1 MRSKNGK
8 NKNDVKY
15 HYWSSKVAFSEH
27 LNKRFI
33 LKRMNNLSMLFEV
46 TCCEETEQYYV
57 VDGRKQTACSLVII
71 YTGPPINMEIGPVV
85 EETDRDI

>member
-1 MRSKNGK
+1 M
-8 NKNDVKY
+8 
-15 HYWSSKVAFSEH
+15 AFSEH

-57 VDGRKQTACSLVII
+57 VDGRKQTACSLVNFSVII
-71 YTGPPINMEIGPVV
+71 
-85 EETDRDI
+85 